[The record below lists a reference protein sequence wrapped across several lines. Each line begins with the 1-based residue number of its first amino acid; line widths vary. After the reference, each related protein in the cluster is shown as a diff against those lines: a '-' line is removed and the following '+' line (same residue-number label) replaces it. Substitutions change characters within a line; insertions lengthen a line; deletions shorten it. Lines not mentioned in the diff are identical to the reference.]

1 MKINVQ
7 KVSDSKAMD
16 ACLAIRHEVFVE
28 GQKVPLNE
36 ELDGKDKDSEHY
48 LLHVDNHPAGVARVR
63 HLFGFA
69 KIERVAVL
77 DSLQGRG
84 LGKYLMEFIL
94 DDLTS
99 NSSLKCAKLSSQ
111 INAISFYEKLGFIVC
126 SDEYMDAGIP
136 HKDMKLM
143 LRD

>member
-16 ACLAIRHEVFVE
+16 ACLAIRHVVFVE
-28 GQKVPLNE
+28 GQNVPLNE

-48 LLHVDNHPAGVARVR
+48 LLNVDNHPVGVARVR
-63 HLFGFA
+63 YLSDFA

-94 DDLTS
+94 NDLACNT
-99 NSSLKCAKLSSQ
+99 SLKSVKLSSQ
-111 INAISFYEKLGFIVC
+111 ISAISFYEKLGFIVC
-126 SDEYMDAGIP
+126 SDEYIDAGIP